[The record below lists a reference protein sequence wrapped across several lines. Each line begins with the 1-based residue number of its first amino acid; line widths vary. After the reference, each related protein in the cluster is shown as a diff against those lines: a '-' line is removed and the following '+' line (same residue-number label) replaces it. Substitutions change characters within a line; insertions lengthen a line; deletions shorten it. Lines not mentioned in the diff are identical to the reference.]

1 MYLNLQLK
9 GDSLVYLA
17 SAWEGLEKKRSYLAF
32 VLEGL
37 GKGQH
42 QPIVTHLDILE
53 AVGGPGGCREEK
65 KDQKRQKGAR
75 SQSGS
80 TPH

>member
-37 GKGQH
+37 GKKL
-42 QPIVTHLDILE
+42 HLASVLE
-53 AVGGPGGCREEK
+53 GLKRMK
-65 KDQKRQKGAR
+65 KIGLHLANSWQAKKNLGL
-75 SQSGS
+75 
-80 TPH
+80 